1 MKKLL
6 TILGSVG
13 LIATTSATVVA
24 CDDKSPQNSNNKIIE
39 SMNDK
44 SNDNLKAQK
53 NNDEKISNTKE
64 SRKEKMNKEVKKTTQ
79 LEKKEDAKKIQ
90 DEEAKPEKYILKRS
104 KEENFSFTKEYG
116 LKHTNFIF
124 DKRDEWE
131 KWKSDTNNSSLS
143 SLAGKLTSFYS
154 EISQYSSV
162 TELQAQFDIKFNKKK
177 KYKSFD
183 EFIEQ
188 IDKVVTDYQKEKDTI
203 WNQLKSIQSK

>member
-90 DEEAKPEKYILKRS
+90 DEEVKPEKYILKRS

>member
-24 CDDKSPQNSNNKIIE
+24 CGDKSPQNSNNKIIE

-44 SNDNLKAQK
+44 SNDNLKVQK
-53 NNDEKISNTKE
+53 NNNEKISNTKE
-64 SRKEKMNKEVKKTTQ
+64 SRKEKMNKELKKTTQ

-104 KEENFSFTKEYG
+104 KEENLSFTKEYG

-131 KWKSDTNNSSLS
+131 KWKSDTKNSSLS